1 MSELTDRPGA
11 APENHD
17 EADDGQM
24 AIDAAASTEQMPEE
38 PDRDWRAEYLRETAQ
53 SRKYRQRAQRAE
65 NEVEQFR
72 ASVLDERQRAEY
84 DRLRKGAAGAA
95 EKNQRIEAL
104 EGVVRRIVGVN
115 ELTGALVACGVGS
128 GCLHG
133 EKMVSQAAALLAR
146 RIDVDAGGDDPQVRV
161 LNKAGQVAL
170 NHSGE
175 PVSVAAFVASWLA
188 EEGSHFLPASGDT
201 GSGAHSGTAGG
212 RGTSIEQLDRDPTA
226 KAEFIAK
233 HGPKAYVQ
241 LAQRR

>member
-1 MSELTDRPGA
+1 MSELTDQPGA
-11 APENHD
+11 GPENHD
-17 EADDGQM
+17 DADDGQAAVDASA
-24 AIDAAASTEQMPEE
+24 AIEQMPEE
-38 PDRDWRAEYLRETAQ
+38 PERDWRAEYLRETAQ

-65 NEVEQFR
+65 MQAEQLRTNAF
-72 ASVLDERQRAEY
+72 DEPQQAEY
-84 DRLRKGAAGAA
+84 DRLRSQAAGAA
-95 EKNQRIEAL
+95 DKDMRIEAL
-104 EGVVRRIVGVN
+104 ETVVRRIVGIN

-146 RIDVDAGGDDPQVRV
+146 RIDVDASGDDPQVHV
-161 LNKAGQVAL
+161 LDKTGQAML
-170 NHSGE
+170 DHSGG
-175 PVSVAAFVASWLA
+175 PMSVAAFVASWLA

-201 GSGAHSGTAGG
+201 GSGAYTGTAGG
-212 RGTSIEQLDRDPTA
+212 RGASIEQLDRDPAA